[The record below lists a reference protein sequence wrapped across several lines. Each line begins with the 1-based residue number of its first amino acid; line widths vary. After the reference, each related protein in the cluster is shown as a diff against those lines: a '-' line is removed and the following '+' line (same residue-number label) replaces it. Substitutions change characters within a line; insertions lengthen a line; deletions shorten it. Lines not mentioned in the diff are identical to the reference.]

1 MHPHMHLSHWRRP
14 YNNINLG
21 SFKVQVNNKRYLN
34 IPSLTW
40 SSVWRQKTFTED
52 KTAGGFNGHISFLS
66 WLRTPQQKPS
76 HHVIFCIYWLSWFR
90 THPLYFSTDTHLRRL
105 RLCYLRRQM
114 GNRSDIDPI
123 ENLNLYSDN
132 PHFRKIRFAVF
143 KVLYRQYYWTPPSG
157 LKMMT
162 SSSSSPT
169 LWSRL
174 LWNIWSQLI
183 FICL

>member
-105 RLCYLRRQM
+105 RLFICVGKWVTDQISIPLKTLTSIRTIHIF
-114 GNRSDIDPI
+114 GKSVS
-123 ENLNLYSDN
+123 LYSKCFIDN
-132 PHFRKIRFAVF
+132 IIGHHLVA
-143 KVLYRQYYWTPPSG
+143 
-157 LKMMT
+157 
-162 SSSSSPT
+162 
-169 LWSRL
+169 
-174 LWNIWSQLI
+174 
-183 FICL
+183 